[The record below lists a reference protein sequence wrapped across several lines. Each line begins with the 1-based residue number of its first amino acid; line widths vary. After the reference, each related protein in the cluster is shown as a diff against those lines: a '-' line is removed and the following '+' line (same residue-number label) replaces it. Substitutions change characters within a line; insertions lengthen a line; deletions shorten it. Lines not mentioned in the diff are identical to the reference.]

1 MLPLSVLDAALA
13 AVGCAATLVVVDEC
27 IMASAGRYSMH
38 SIGSQEAGIA
48 RESNVILL
56 YHMQTQ
62 HINFLHFVPTLLLLD
77 TTSAVTSGCQT
88 TLLGLL
94 GETYAPFLCEP
105 PHLDGHL
112 RGLLAGGQPDSQPQ
126 LPSFCQSI
134 SGACNEDGE
143 AEGYCEAVLAY
154 QSVRICGQWVEGHP
168 CGPITITP
176 LEGGFAFQ
184 LDTLPPTAA
193 DYASNPSL
201 IAEGYLWPTPSLANG
216 GRRLLKLSAT
226 YDEDQQRSYCVDMD
240 RSASTNSVSDVCNP
254 DVLWHIRLRCI
265 DEEPACVAE
274 RRLPPMVSRVVLNM
288 GIARG
293 DHATICLVH
302 HPTVV
307 QSVVYS
313 GAVFGDSHQPFARHG
328 LGTLIY
334 PMGLPGHHWRQRQ
347 HYTVS
352 ASLLGAE
359 WRVGQCIVGADG
371 SAGQMIRC
379 ETGGFEWRAAVVV
392 ETTKPSKILL
402 RRAIECMLCG
412 TVISA
417 NTKHDCEGSAHRSRD
432 TLHTLRATPPP
443 QGGNKTNVASHS
455 KANVPDVVCL
465 GIENDI
471 LGCLVRQEI
480 TFDSCEP
487 GSGGGGHYPCFVG
500 FDLTGDSRH
509 MCAAKICQNTL
520 QCRVERLCPHI
531 RLVQRHIIGWDKA
544 TVGTMRYA
552 CCTSPCM
559 YRL

>member
-1 MLPLSVLDAALA
+1 MRWILCAPRWRRPAMVHWDVSRFPRLQINETVVRATRLKFAERLRLAKRRQEAEIDLGPCEAASGLPSRWLARVASLGTLALCSTDVPGDCLPGACLALFFTLAPLRSRIAGVLEKFSSIAGRATPDTLAGVRRWLASIAEAVDCCGPDGLTASASCRIPRRMLPLSVLDAALA

-226 YDEDQQRSYCVDMD
+226 HDEDQQRSYFVDKD
-240 RSASTNSVSDVCNP
+240 RSAPTNSVSDVCNP

-265 DEEPACVAE
+265 DEEPVCVAE
-274 RRLPPMVSRVVLNM
+274 RRCTGVRT
-288 GIARG
+288 
-293 DHATICLVH
+293 H
-302 HPTVV
+302 
-307 QSVVYS
+307 S
-313 GAVFGDSHQPFARHG
+313 GA
-328 LGTLIY
+328 
-334 PMGLPGHHWRQRQ
+334 
-347 HYTVS
+347 
-352 ASLLGAE
+352 
-359 WRVGQCIVGADG
+359 
-371 SAGQMIRC
+371 IR
-379 ETGGFEWRAAVVV
+379 
-392 ETTKPSKILL
+392 
-402 RRAIECMLCG
+402 
-412 TVISA
+412 
-417 NTKHDCEGSAHRSRD
+417 
-432 TLHTLRATPPP
+432 
-443 QGGNKTNVASHS
+443 
-455 KANVPDVVCL
+455 
-465 GIENDI
+465 
-471 LGCLVRQEI
+471 
-480 TFDSCEP
+480 
-487 GSGGGGHYPCFVG
+487 
-500 FDLTGDSRH
+500 
-509 MCAAKICQNTL
+509 
-520 QCRVERLCPHI
+520 
-531 RLVQRHIIGWDKA
+531 
-544 TVGTMRYA
+544 
-552 CCTSPCM
+552 
-559 YRL
+559 